1 MPSPKLRQ
9 LQDEAATLTK
19 TIADLRSVEPKDDAD
34 RTSIEERLAA
44 AEKRADEVAS
54 LAKREQDLDARLAAL
69 QAVTAPSESRRA
81 VDGGEQAKPAK
92 RAVLGGGT
100 RNRFD
105 TVEAAE
111 GVGVALRDL
120 AHGRIEMRADMGE
133 TAPTYNGA
141 GAEYIQ
147 GELYN
152 TVINTVSYASVG
164 AQLAFS
170 VPTNSNAISLPK
182 AGEITVDFVDENTE
196 TTGQVVATSKATVS
210 LYDLRAEVPVSNNLL
225 EDSPVAVA
233 NLIVQKGGYG
243 FARKIDAIWLGGH
256 TGKSITGLAAA
267 IGSGATVQIGATA
280 DLTAA
285 NIGNLIGKVEDVIND
300 TAWVVSA
307 LGWAELMKVYA
318 AQLGSMVVGGGRVVP
333 TVMGSPV
340 FKVKGLPTNT
350 LAIYGDFASA
360 TAVAYKPAGLQIT
373 ALRELGARK
382 NQTIFNMIQRIGI
395 LNHDAGFVAKLTRA
409 AGT

>member
-44 AEKRADEVAS
+44 AERRADEVAS

>member
-69 QAVTAPSESRRA
+69 QAVTAPSESRRS
-81 VDGGEQAKPAK
+81 VDGGEQFKPAK

-170 VPTNSNAISLPK
+170 VPTNSNAITLPK

-196 TTGQVVATSKATVS
+196 TTGQALPTSKATVS

-233 NLIVQKGGYG
+233 NLIVQKGGSG

-267 IGSGATVQIGATA
+267 VGSGATVQIGTTA

-285 NIGNLIGKVEDVIND
+285 NIGNLIGKVEDVINE

-350 LAIYGDFASA
+350 LALYGDFASA

-395 LNHDAGFVAKLTRA
+395 LNHDAGFLAKLTRA

>member
-69 QAVTAPSESRRA
+69 QAVTAPSESRRS
-81 VDGGEQAKPAK
+81 VDGGEQFKPAK

-105 TVEAAE
+105 TFEAAE

-120 AHGRIEMRADMGE
+120 AHGRIEMRADMGG

-170 VPTNSNAISLPK
+170 VPTNSNAITLPK

-196 TTGQVVATSKATVS
+196 TTGQALPTSKATVS

-225 EDSPVAVA
+225 EDSPVVVA
-233 NLIVQKGGYG
+233 NLIVQKGGFG

-256 TGKSITGLAAA
+256 TGRSITGLAAA
-267 IGSGATVQIGATA
+267 VGSGATVQIGANA

-285 NIGNLIGKVEDVIND
+285 NIGNLIGKVEDVINE

-340 FKVKGLPTNT
+340 FKVKGLPANT
-350 LAIYGDFASA
+350 LALYGDFASA